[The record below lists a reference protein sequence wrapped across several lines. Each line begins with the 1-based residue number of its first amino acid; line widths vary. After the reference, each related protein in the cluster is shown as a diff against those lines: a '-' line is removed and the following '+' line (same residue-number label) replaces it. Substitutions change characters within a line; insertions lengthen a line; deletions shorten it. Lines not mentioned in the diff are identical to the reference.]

1 MTPLM
6 SALVLLAE
14 APDNTGP
21 DFGKASPI
29 GLLVVIL
36 LLICLFFLLRSMNRH
51 LKKVP
56 ERFDDQVEQDPAD
69 RDADEAGAQDSPR
82 EPSG

>member
-1 MTPLM
+1 M
-6 SALVLLAE
+6 
-14 APDNTGP
+14 
-21 DFGKASPI
+21 
-29 GLLVVIL
+29 VIL

-56 ERFDDQVEQDPAD
+56 ERFDDQVEQNPAD